1 MKVGKRHYR
10 TIWLDEEDD
19 RSVCVIDQR
28 FLPFEFRISR
38 ITSLDAMADAIRDMQ
53 VRGAGLIGASAAYGM
68 YLAAL
73 ESTDRAALRKA
84 AEKLIATRPTA
95 VNLSWAVQKQLAA
108 IHLKL
113 TGKKSLRSCGIPP
126 GRLPMKMPD
135 PAAGSETMA
144 LPLIAQIAQKK
155 KKPVNILT
163 HCNAGWLAFVDYGS
177 ATAPIYAAHDQGIP
191 LHVWVDE
198 TRPRNQGAQLTA
210 WELSEYGIPHTVIC
224 DNTGGHLMQQGMVDL
239 VITGTDRT
247 SRRGDVANKIGTY
260 LKALAARDNGVPFY
274 VALPSSSFDWN
285 IRDGIREIPIEQR
298 NEREVKYI
306 RGLCDGEIREV
317 LITDEGSPAANY
329 GFDVTPARLVT
340 GLITE
345 RGICPATEAGILQL
359 FPEHQSK
366 ETN

>member
-1 MKVGKRHYR
+1 MKVGNRHYR

-19 RSVCVIDQR
+19 RTVCVIDQR

-38 ITSLDAMADAIRDMQ
+38 ITSPDDMADAIRDMQ

-73 ESTDRAALRKA
+73 ESTDSAALRKA
-84 AEKLIATRPTA
+84 AEKLVATRPTA

-108 IHLKL
+108 IHLK
-113 TGKKSLRSCGIPP
+113 TDGEEIIEIMRHTARVIA
-126 GRLPMKMPD
+126 D
-135 PAAGSETMA
+135 EDAGSCRRIGEHGF
-144 LPLIAQIAQKK
+144 PLIEQIAQKK
-155 KKPVNILT
+155 KEPVNILT

-210 WELSEYGIPHTVIC
+210 WELNEYGIPHTIIC

-247 SRRGDVANKIGTY
+247 SRTGDVANKIGTY

-285 IRDGIREIPIEQR
+285 IREGIREIPIEQR

-306 RGLCDGEIREV
+306 RGLCDGVIREV
-317 LITDEGSPAANY
+317 LITGEGSPAANF
-329 GFDVTPARLVT
+329 GFDVTPARLIT

-345 RGICPATEAGILQL
+345 RGVCPATEAGILRI
-359 FPEHQSK
+359 FPEHQSD